1 MQDWMIF
8 GVTVRSNFRMGSHF
22 LSSGADY
29 SLLDKSSS
37 IHSAEKPYDV
47 VSFEQI
53 VRLVRFVQNVRH
65 CTIFENNFLNE
76 QNQDMDENLFN
87 SHF

>member
-37 IHSAEKPYDV
+37 THSAEKSYDV
-47 VSFEQI
+47 VRFEQI
-53 VRLVRFVQNVRH
+53 VRLVRFKQIVRH
-65 CTIFENNFLNE
+65 RVLFENNFSE
-76 QNQDMDENLFN
+76 
-87 SHF
+87 